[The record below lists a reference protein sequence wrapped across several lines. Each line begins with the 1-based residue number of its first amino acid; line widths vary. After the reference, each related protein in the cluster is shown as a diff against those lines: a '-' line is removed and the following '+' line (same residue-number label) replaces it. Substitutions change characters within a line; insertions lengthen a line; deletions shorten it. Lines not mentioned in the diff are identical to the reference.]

1 MLVWDT
7 IVEVYVV
14 ISALWTWDGLW
25 RINAGFEDLPLRLL

>member
-14 ISALWTWDGLW
+14 ISALETWDCLW
-25 RINAGFEDLPLRLL
+25 RIDVGLEDLPLRLL